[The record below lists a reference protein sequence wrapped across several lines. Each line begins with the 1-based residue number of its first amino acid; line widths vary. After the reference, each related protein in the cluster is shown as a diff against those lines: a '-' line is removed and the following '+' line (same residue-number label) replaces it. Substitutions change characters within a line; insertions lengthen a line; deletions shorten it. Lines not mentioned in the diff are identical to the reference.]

1 MLKRTLLYLRRKKG
15 KTFTLFALLFLI
27 ATFVKTS
34 FALMHTMNEVSTLM
48 RITLGGQIEIG
59 QERWL
64 AAPQV
69 VDSEENLIATL
80 TEANLGQMMEVQG
93 VHSYLARTSGHVR
106 GLSFIEGFDLGELDD
121 MGGIHGVND
130 SELLSDFSD
139 ETLSL
144 ARGRHITPEDE
155 NKVII
160 SLTLALEND
169 LEIGDQIELTSAELG
184 STDIENETR
193 IQAEIVGIF
202 TETEAQPIGF
212 RPTAS
217 LMVNQLFSDH
227 SLLYQLGL
235 GNLGEYESATL
246 YVYDPADL
254 PRIVAEI
261 RQLDGMDWDRFRI
274 EYNDFNY
281 MRISGDLQTVQNLI
295 LVLLVGIGVVST
307 VILALILVLRMR
319 GRVREVGILLSVG
332 ISKSQIWGGF
342 LLEITMI
349 SVVAFIFSY
358 ITSTLLIPFL
368 NQGLLA
374 DLPMMNELGQADFQ
388 SMPLVIYSI
397 VFMLILFVVLL
408 TAFISTL
415 LTIRLKPKQ
424 ILSKLS

>member
-27 ATFVKTS
+27 ATFVTTS
-34 FALMHTMNEVSTLM
+34 FALMYTMNEVSTLM
-48 RITLGGQIEIG
+48 RTTLGGQIEVR
-59 QERWL
+59 QEHWL
-64 AAPQV
+64 GDLQV
-69 VDSEENLIATL
+69 ADSGESPGAVL
-80 TEANLGQMMEVQG
+80 TETNLTQMLEIQG
-93 VHSYLARTSGHVR
+93 ARSHVARTSGHVR
-106 GLSFIEGFDLGELDD
+106 SLSFIEGFDLGELDD

-144 ARGRHITPEDE
+144 AEGRHITPEDE

-169 LEIGDQIELTSAELG
+169 LEVGDQIELTSAEFG
-184 STDIENETR
+184 STDIESGTSV
-193 IQAEIVGIF
+193 QAEIVGIF
-202 TETEAQPIGF
+202 TETEVQPIGF

-217 LMVNQLFSDH
+217 LMANQLFSDH

-235 GNLGEYESATL
+235 ANLGEYESVTL

-261 RQLDGMDWDRFRI
+261 RQLDGVDWDSFNI
-274 EYNDFNY
+274 QYNDFNY

-295 LVLLVGIGVVST
+295 LVLLVGIGVIST

-332 ISKSQIWGGF
+332 ISKNQIWSGF

-349 SVVAFIFSY
+349 SVVAFILSY
-358 ITSTLLIPFL
+358 ITSTLLVPFL

-388 SMPLVIYSI
+388 SMPLAVYFI